1 VDHDAP
7 EMDMKT
13 PEMDMGEA
21 DAAEDQP
28 PKPTQEEY
36 EEAKK
41 HLELTDEQT
50 SEIYELCKEFPSE
63 VVNVE
68 VGEGEDQYQAL
79 LESIVHSFSKD
90 VAENGPP
97 KREGEEEDKDL
108 GTALIRDL
116 KELLDHFKKYSGDGG
131 MPGGDMGG
139 MPDLP
144 EDFDMEEMMKN
155 LGGEGMEDMMKN
167 LGGDEEAAD
176 AEPANE
182 DL

>member
-1 VDHDAP
+1 M
-7 EMDMKT
+7 EMKT
-13 PEMDMGEA
+13 PEMDMDGEA
-21 DAAEDQP
+21 DDAEDQP

-139 MPDLP
+139 MPGGDMGGMPDMP

-155 LGGEGMEDMMKN
+155 LGG
-167 LGGDEEAAD
+167 DEEGAD